1 VSATDVLQF
10 WFGEP
15 GSTESLRSR
24 DLWFTK
30 SEATDRLIADRFGA
44 IVEDAILGKHDV
56 WAASPRGAL
65 ALILVLDQFTRNIFR
80 GTPRAFAG
88 DARALALATRLVDTA
103 RDLALAPVERWF
115 IYMPFEHSE
124 SLADQTESL
133 RLFGSLAADGL
144 EAPLE
149 WAQKHFEV
157 IQRFGRF
164 PHRNEILGRAST
176 AEELA
181 FLQQPGSRF

>member
-1 VSATDVLQF
+1 MDYRRVLEF
-10 WFGEP
+10 WFGA
-15 GSTESLRSR
+15 
-24 DLWFTK
+24 
-30 SEATDRLIADRFGA
+30 EADRL
-44 IVEDAILGKHDV
+44 VEPRDFWFRKSDAIDDEIRRDFGPTIEAALAGDLGD
-56 WAASPRGAL
+56 WALTTAGTR
-65 ALILVLDQFTRNIFR
+65 ALILVLDQFTRNAFR
-80 GTPRAFAG
+80 GTARSFVG
-88 DARALALATRLVDTA
+88 DAAAVALARRLVATGAD
-103 RDLALAPVERWF
+103 RSCQPLERWF

-124 SLADQTESL
+124 SLADQAESL

-144 EAPLE
+144 ESPLP

-164 PHRNEILGRAST
+164 PHRNEMLGRAST

>member
-1 VSATDVLQF
+1 MEFRRVLEF
-10 WFGEP
+10 WFGAE
-15 GSTESLRSR
+15 
-24 DLWFTK
+24 
-30 SEATDRLIADRFGA
+30 TDRPFEPRDFWFRKS
-44 IVEDAILGKHDV
+44 DAIDDEIRRDFGPTIEAALAGDLGD
-56 WAASPRGAL
+56 WALTTAGTR
-65 ALILVLDQFTRNIFR
+65 ALILVLDQFTRNVYR
-80 GTPRAFAG
+80 GTPRSFAG
-88 DARALALATRLVDTA
+88 DAAALALARRLVATGTD
-103 RDLALAPVERWF
+103 RSCPPVARWF

-124 SLADQTESL
+124 SLSDQAESL

-144 EAPLE
+144 ESPLE

-164 PHRNEILGRAST
+164 PHRNEMLGRAST

>member
-1 VSATDVLQF
+1 MDYLRVLEF
-10 WFGEP
+10 WFGAEP
-15 GSTESLRSR
+15 GRPLEPR
-24 DLWFTK
+24 DFWFRK
-30 SEATDRLIADRFGA
+30 S
-44 IVEDAILGKHDV
+44 DAIDDEIRRDFGPTIEAALAGDLGD
-56 WAASPRGAL
+56 WALTTAGTR
-65 ALILVLDQFTRNIFR
+65 ALILVLDQFTRNAFR
-80 GTPRAFAG
+80 GTARSFVG
-88 DARALALATRLVDTA
+88 DAAALELARRLVATGAD
-103 RDLALAPVERWF
+103 RSCHPVERWF

-124 SLADQTESL
+124 SLADQAESL

-144 EAPLE
+144 ESPLT

-164 PHRNEILGRAST
+164 PHRNEMLGRAST

>member
-1 VSATDVLQF
+1 MEYRRVLDF
-10 WFGEP
+10 WFGAETNRPFEP
-15 GSTESLRSR
+15 RDFWFRKSDAIDDEIRKEFGST
-24 DLWFTK
+24 
-30 SEATDRLIADRFGA
+30 
-44 IVEDAILGKHDV
+44 VEVALAGGLGD
-56 WAASPRGAL
+56 WALTTAGTR
-65 ALILVLDQFTRNIFR
+65 ALILVLDQFTRNAFR
-80 GTPRAFAG
+80 GTPRSFAG
-88 DARALALATRLVDTA
+88 DAAALALARRLVATGAD
-103 RDLALAPVERWF
+103 RSCQPVERWF
-115 IYMPFEHSE
+115 IYLPFEHSE

-144 EAPLE
+144 ASPLE

-164 PHRNEILGRAST
+164 PHRNEMLGRAST